1 MIFIDIE
8 NIVLFYK
15 LGGVLDNSI
24 LILVWIGFL
33 FYIDGKGKFDWF
45 VVLFYIVFL
54 ECKFNFICW
63 KIKY

>member
-1 MIFIDIE
+1 MIFIYIE

-54 ECKFNFICW
+54 EF
-63 KIKY
+63 